1 MKNYLIFS
9 DVHGDGYA
17 LSKIKALSTDCSGV
31 FFAGDGLGSLG
42 QFGNEEV
49 YTVAGNCD
57 LFGESE
63 RIVEIEG
70 VKILLAHGHRYGVKN
85 GYLNLIMRAKELQVN
100 AVIFG
105 HTHIPEVFTEDGVL
119 FINPG
124 SCSYYAV
131 KRTYAVMFIYKGKP
145 SAVINEI
152 I

>member
-1 MKNYLIFS
+1 MKTREVLADELEVDLVEVTAHGGARPSHAKWQGQVFS
-9 DVHGDGYA
+9 RNGD
-17 LSKIKALSTDCSGV
+17 I
-31 FFAGDGLGSLG
+31 
-42 QFGNEEV
+42 
-49 YTVAGNCD
+49 
-57 LFGESE
+57 
-63 RIVEIEG
+63 EIDG
-70 VKILLAHGHRYGVKN
+70 VKILLTHGHRYGVKN

-119 FINPG
+119 FVNPG

-152 I
+152 V